1 MPEQLPSQPLKQRRE
16 PVTKCRKRKG
26 DSKAVPMKVVQ
37 KGEEKGREGPSPE
50 KRQRLSGSTTEA
62 ASSSSA
68 PAQPSGYAAMIH
80 HHHQGTS
87 SL

>member
-1 MPEQLPSQPLKQRRE
+1 MPEQLPSQPLRQSRE
-16 PVTKCRKRKG
+16 PVPKCRRRKG

-37 KGEEKGREGPSPE
+37 EGGEGPSPE
-50 KRQRLSGSTTEA
+50 KRQRLSGGTTEA

-68 PAQPSGYAAMIH
+68 PAQPSGDAAMRH